1 MENEKKIELNYKL
14 LIVFAIAVPLILGT
28 AYAYFLPKIAGD
40 EPSTIQGT
48 VIKDIDFKL
57 ITPEENGYINA
68 TDLVPINDGRYS
80 ETNEVD
86 DKAAKGSFSIESLT
100 TNERNLSYSISF
112 TNITISEALKT
123 EDFRWRLEKVNSS
136 GTVTATYEGNFA
148 SINNDT
154 SITLKTNLILAPG
167 ATDNYIIKLWITNT
181 NFDQCPD
188 PTNKATC
195 IINTSFSGKIS
206 VEAEYTI

>member
-14 LIVFAIAVPLILGT
+14 LIIFAIAIPLVLGV

-112 TNITISEALKT
+112 TDITISEALKT

-148 SINNDT
+148 SINNNT

-181 NFDQCPD
+181 DFDQCPD

>member
-1 MENEKKIELNYKL
+1 MENEKRIELNYKL

-28 AYAYFLPKIAGD
+28 AYAYFLPNVSGD
-40 EPSTIQGT
+40 DPSKIQGT
-48 VIKDIDFKL
+48 VIKDIDFRL
-57 ITPEENGYINA
+57 TTSEENGYINA

-86 DKAAKGSFSIESLT
+86 EKAAKGSFSIESLT

-112 TNITISEALKT
+112 TDIIISEALKT

-136 GTVTATYEGNFA
+136 GTVITTYEGNFA

-154 SITLKTNLILAPG
+154 SITLKTNIILAPG

-181 NFDQCPD
+181 DFDQCPD